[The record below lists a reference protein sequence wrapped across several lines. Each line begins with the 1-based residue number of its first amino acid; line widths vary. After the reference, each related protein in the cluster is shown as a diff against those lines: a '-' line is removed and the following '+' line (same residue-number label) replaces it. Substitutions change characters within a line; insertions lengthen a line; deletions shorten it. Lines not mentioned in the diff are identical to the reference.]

1 MNFFKRD
8 RTFREPIG
16 KLTTFFMVAFHIGA
30 VAALFMFTWKAFF
43 IALFLWWIA
52 GSLGIGI
59 AYHRLL
65 THRSY
70 KVSKPVEYFLTVC
83 ATISFEG
90 GPINWVAT
98 HRIHHAHSDERGDD
112 PHTPHD
118 GRWWSHIGWI
128 LSGTAQQHSREVL
141 ERYAPDLTQDRFIA
155 ALNRVYFVPLIILA
169 IVLVLVGGWPLMLWG
184 IFLRVTLPESTH

>member
-8 RTFREPIG
+8 RTFREPVG

-65 THRSY
+65 THRGFKTY
-70 KVSKPVEYFLTVC
+70 K
-83 ATISFEG
+83 
-90 GPINWVAT
+90 
-98 HRIHHAHSDERGDD
+98 
-112 PHTPHD
+112 
-118 GRWWSHIGWI
+118 
-128 LSGTAQQHSREVL
+128 
-141 ERYAPDLTQDRFIA
+141 
-155 ALNRVYFVPLIILA
+155 
-169 IVLVLVGGWPLMLWG
+169 
-184 IFLRVTLPESTH
+184 

>member
-43 IALFLWWIA
+43 VALLLWWLA

-65 THRSY
+65 THRGFKTY
-70 KVSKPVEYFLTVC
+70 KWFEYFITFC
-83 ATISFEG
+83 ATLALEG
-90 GPINWVAT
+90 GPFFWVAT
-98 HRIHHAHSDERGDD
+98 HRVHHQNTDVEGFFCRAAFVVGCRQSWHWHCVSPAAHA
-112 PHTPHD
+112 P
-118 GRWWSHIGWI
+118 WI
-128 LSGTAQQHSREVL
+128 Q
-141 ERYAPDLTQDRFIA
+141 DL
-155 ALNRVYFVPLIILA
+155 
-169 IVLVLVGGWPLMLWG
+169 
-184 IFLRVTLPESTH
+184 